1 VNVVALVK
9 YVPSPQGTPQL
20 GPDNLLVRAGVEGAL
35 DPGDEYALEAALQI
49 AEAEGGEVLAVSMG
63 PDEANAAMQRALAMG
78 ANRGILV
85 TDPALRGADVLV
97 TARVLAAALR
107 RQEPDL
113 VLGGVESTDGY
124 TGTLPMTVAEL
135 LGLPSVTFARRLTV
149 QDGRIRAERQTE
161 TGFDV
166 IDCPLPAVVTVTSGA
181 TEPRYPSL
189 KGIMSAKQKPVERL
203 GAAELGL
210 SPEELVSTQS
220 VVEVVD
226 APAKAAGEII
236 AGSPEAAVRIADL
249 LADAKAI

>member
-1 VNVVALVK
+1 
-9 YVPSPQGTPQL
+9 
-20 GPDNLLVRAGVEGAL
+20 
-35 DPGDEYALEAALQI
+35 
-49 AEAEGGEVLAVSMG
+49 
-63 PDEANAAMQRALAMG
+63 
-78 ANRGILV
+78 
-85 TDPALRGADVLV
+85 VLV

-107 RQEPDL
+107 RQGSDL
-113 VLGGVESTDGY
+113 VLAGVESTDGY

-236 AGSPEAAVRIADL
+236 AGGPEAAVRIADL